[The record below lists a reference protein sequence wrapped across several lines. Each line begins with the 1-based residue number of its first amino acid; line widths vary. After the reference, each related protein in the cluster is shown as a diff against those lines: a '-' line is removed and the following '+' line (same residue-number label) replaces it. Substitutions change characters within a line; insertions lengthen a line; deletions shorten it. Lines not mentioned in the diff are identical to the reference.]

1 MTNSANG
8 ASQSVRRL
16 LAAMLLIS
24 GVVAVT
30 AVVAHSESETAAAA
44 SDPQALLYVPD
55 ADYRRDWALLGS
67 FSVLADDP
75 EAGAKEF
82 HVVYT
87 LPENVDAYRKT
98 GAFPEGAILVKDVF
112 ATSTEALTT
121 GTASYANTL
130 IGRFVMV
137 KDQGDK
143 YAGTSPL
150 WGDGWGW
157 AFYEGAET
165 RKTVSTD
172 YKEDCLGCHE
182 PVRNQDLLHIQGYP
196 ILKN

>member
-1 MTNSANG
+1 MISSANG
-8 ASQSVRRL
+8 ASHPVRRFL
-16 LAAMLLIS
+16 PAMLLIS
-24 GVVAVT
+24 GVIAVT
-30 AVVAHSESETAAAA
+30 AVVAQSELETAAAA
-44 SDPQALLYVPD
+44 SEADALLHVPD
-55 ADYRRDWALLGS
+55 ANYRRDWVLLGS

-87 LPENVDAYRKT
+87 QPENVDAYRKT
-98 GAFPEGAILVKDVF
+98 GAFPDGAVLVKDVF
-112 ATSTEALTT
+112 ATGTEAMTT

-143 YAGTSPL
+143 HAAASPL

-165 RKTVSTD
+165 QKTVSTD
-172 YKEDCLGCHE
+172 YKQDCLGCHE

-196 ILKN
+196 ILKK